1 MAEPE
6 VTPERLDELR
16 DVLAKIPGAD
26 RKPWTLEIYDQDDAG
41 QEVLIK
47 AIDIRSGRAVSR
59 RKRKRSKMDNTQDD
73 K

>member
-26 RKPWTLEIYDQDDAG
+26 RKPWTLEIYDIRDG
-41 QEVLIK
+41 QEVLTRS
-47 AIDIRSGRAVSR
+47 IDIRSGRVVSR
-59 RKRKRSKMDNTQDD
+59 RKRKISNS
-73 K
+73 